1 MKERPSYA
9 NAISEALFVILPFLV
24 LIIIK
29 SMQGNL
35 SNIIYTSDFSLATSI
50 LYGQLLAKTLSVPD
64 FVKKADAFRLFQ
76 VVIFSISLLSITV
89 YSGFQILEDVSNAFY
104 YIQIFVFVIGLVFYI
119 PISTL
124 VNNKSHL
131 KRGSK

>member
-1 MKERPSYA
+1 MRERPSYA

-35 SNIIYTSDFSLATSI
+35 PNIIHTSDFSLATSI
-50 LYGQLLAKTLSVPD
+50 MYGQLLAKTLSVPD

-76 VVIFSISLLSITV
+76 VIIFSISLLSITV
-89 YSGFQILEDVSNAFY
+89 YAGFQILGKVSNTFY
-104 YIQIFVFVIGLVFYI
+104 YIQIFVFLVGLVFYI

-131 KRGSK
+131 TSGSR